1 MLSTFPLLQINFYI
15 HSIPF
20 SIITSIYIQKY
31 YFFVIF
37 IWIVHIIV
45 LLI

>member
-20 SIITSIYIQKY
+20 SIIMFIY
-31 YFFVIF
+31 
-37 IWIVHIIV
+37 V
-45 LLI
+45 LEQDRISLQQENC